1 MEYEKWNEI
10 LAPYE
15 HAVEEL
21 KIKFKN
27 IRKADMDHLWC
38 V

>member
-27 IRKADMDHLWC
+27 IYINIINIYNI
-38 V
+38 